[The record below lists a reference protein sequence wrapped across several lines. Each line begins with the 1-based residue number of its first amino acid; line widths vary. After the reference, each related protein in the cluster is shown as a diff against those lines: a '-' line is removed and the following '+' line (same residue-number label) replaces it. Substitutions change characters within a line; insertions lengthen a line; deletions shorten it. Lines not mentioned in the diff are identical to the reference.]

1 MLVGRETESRKLAM
15 KALFKDRIDNGIQ
28 MSQIMCELSIL
39 RRLRHD
45 NIVELID
52 EFDDKNGPHYIILPL
67 YVVSLSIPPSSRLLM
82 VGGVM

>member
-1 MLVGRETESRKLAM
+1 M

-45 NIVELID
+45 NIVELVD

-67 YVVSLSIPPSSRLLM
+67 YVVSPSIYTA
-82 VGGVM
+82 VK

>member
-1 MLVGRETESRKLAM
+1 LLCGRETEGRKLAL
-15 KALFKDRIDNGIQ
+15 KAVFKDRIDNGIQ

-45 NIVELID
+45 NIVELVD

-67 YVVSLSIPPSSRLLM
+67 YVVSPSIYTA
-82 VGGVM
+82 VK